1 MRSHDT
7 VLPNP
12 EKLKPPL
19 LLPGGG
25 RPERETGKGNE
36 ERGRNT
42 GGGFKSGIITPEG
55 GKATCYAFYPDPECS
70 YAHPLHV
77 SIIMY
82 TTRVKCEGDMDQEG
96 DI

>member
-1 MRSHDT
+1 MGR
-7 VLPNP
+7 
-12 EKLKPPL
+12 
-19 LLPGGG
+19 GGG
-25 RPERETGKGNE
+25 RTRERDREGKRREREKH
-36 ERGRNT
+36 R

-70 YAHPLHV
+70 YAHALHV